1 MPYEYDPDALHEAEA
16 DIRNRLSGSPVDLEV
31 QRTISNLYRAASV
44 VSRRAE
50 REILSDI
57 GLSWSAFVSLWVL
70 WVWGEMDATRLANEV
85 GLTPGTVT
93 GVRKGLEKQ
102 GLVENRRGE
111 DDGRMVFVRLTA
123 EGDRAAMEYRQVR
136 VASLRTAK
144 VDQAHDGLQRTAGC
158 DVARAHVAD
167 ELQPIRPGIDPDHL
181 IGFDVELIDETVRE
195 DLVDQRSQCVVI
207 ALDDE
212 AMIDGAEHVRR
223 SQAATSCAATR
234 WCPLRGRRAPCTRP
248 GCG

>member
-123 EGDRAAMEYRQVR
+123 EGDRVFSELYPRFNAWSTE
-136 VASLRTAK
+136 LFG
-144 VDQAHDGLQRTAGC
+144 GLSAEQTSQL
-158 DVARAHVAD
+158 AD
-167 ELQPIRPGIDPDHL
+167 LLQG
-181 IGFDVELIDETVRE
+181 
-195 DLVDQRSQCVVI
+195 VVI
-207 ALDDE
+207 APQGTTEPD
-212 AMIDGAEHVRR
+212 R
-223 SQAATSCAATR
+223 
-234 WCPLRGRRAPCTRP
+234 
-248 GCG
+248 

>member
-1 MPYEYDPDALHEAEA
+1 MSTPCQRRTERRTRYGFVVPYEYDPDALHEAEA

-50 REILSDI
+50 REILSDL

-111 DDGRMVFVRLTA
+111 DDGRMVFVRLTD
-123 EGDRAAMEYRQVR
+123 EGDRVFSDLYPRFNAWSTE
-136 VASLRTAK
+136 LFG
-144 VDQAHDGLQRTAGC
+144 GLSAEQTSQL
-158 DVARAHVAD
+158 AD
-167 ELQPIRPGIDPDHL
+167 LLQG
-181 IGFDVELIDETVRE
+181 
-195 DLVDQRSQCVVI
+195 VVI
-207 ALDDE
+207 APQGTTEPD
-212 AMIDGAEHVRR
+212 R
-223 SQAATSCAATR
+223 
-234 WCPLRGRRAPCTRP
+234 
-248 GCG
+248 